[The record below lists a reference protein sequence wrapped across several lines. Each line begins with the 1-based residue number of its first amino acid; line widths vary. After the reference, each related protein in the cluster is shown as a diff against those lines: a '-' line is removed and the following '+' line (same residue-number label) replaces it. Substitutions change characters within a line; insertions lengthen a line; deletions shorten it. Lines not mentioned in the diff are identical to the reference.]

1 MNITSILLVIKA
13 LDAIHDYL
21 LCPLFGDEKNNVAEL
36 EKIEAKLTEIETL
49 ILQLKGGGEK

>member
-1 MNITSILLVIKA
+1 MNITSILLAIKA

-21 LCPLFGDEKNNVAEL
+21 LCPLFGDNKNQSEDL

-49 ILQLKGGGEK
+49 ILELKGGKTK